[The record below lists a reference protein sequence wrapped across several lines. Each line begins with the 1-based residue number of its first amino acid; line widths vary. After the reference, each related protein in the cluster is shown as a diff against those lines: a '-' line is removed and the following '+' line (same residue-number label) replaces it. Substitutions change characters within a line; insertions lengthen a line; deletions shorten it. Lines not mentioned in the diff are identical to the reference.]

1 MAEEIYAGPV
11 GEMRAVSTAD
21 GGTALTSTAVLIPL
35 LQKTDHHILTP
46 RNFAGGATVAK
57 LHRNPFLIV
66 LITRDSNGELLDKS
80 NVAQD
85 AGDAGTINLSSFP
98 TLANGGAIY
107 IGSHVPFRGVY
118 VDGTAFNGTA
128 STLTV
133 EYWNGV
139 AWVTITPSDGSASA
153 GATFGQDGAVTWT
166 VPTSWATGEL
176 AKMLG
181 IDSKKTGQAQ
191 TPIYWTRWTVSAA
204 FDSSTTV
211 ANLLSMNRSTAYS
224 EWIAGQAW
232 EEDML
237 WGPGG
242 FGCIEALV
250 NAGTAN
256 LIVND
261 GVKGNGGK
269 FP

>member
-1 MAEEIYAGPV
+1 MPEEIYAGPV
-11 GEMRAVSTAD
+11 GEMRAASTAD
-21 GGTALTSTAVLIPL
+21 GGTALTSTAVFIPL
-35 LQKTDHHILTP
+35 VQKTDHLVLTP

-66 LITRDSNGELLDKS
+66 LITRDSNGELIDRS

-85 AGDAGTINLSSFP
+85 AGDAGTINLSSFD
-98 TLANGGAIY
+98 TLANGDAIY
-107 IGSHVPFRGVY
+107 IGSHVPFRGVH
-118 VDGTAFNGTA
+118 VDGTLFNGTA

-133 EYWNGV
+133 EYWNGS
-139 AWVTITPSDGSASA
+139 AWVTITPTDGSASA

-176 AKMLG
+176 AKMLN
-181 IDSKKTGQAQ
+181 IDAKRVGQAQ

-204 FDSSTTV
+204 LDSTTTV
-211 ANLLSMNRSTAYS
+211 ANLFAMNRSTAYP
-224 EWIAGQAW
+224 EWVAGQAW

-242 FGCIEALV
+242 VGCIEALV

-256 LIVND
+256 LIVN
-261 GVKGNGGK
+261 GGIK
-269 FP
+269 SSGGRFA